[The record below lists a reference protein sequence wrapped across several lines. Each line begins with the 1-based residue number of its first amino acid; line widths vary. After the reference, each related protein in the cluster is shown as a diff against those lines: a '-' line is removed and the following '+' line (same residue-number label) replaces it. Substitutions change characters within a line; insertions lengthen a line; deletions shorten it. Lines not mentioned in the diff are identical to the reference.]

1 MNFVSK
7 LPWPGDC
14 VASPINPGTDW
25 LRGQKE
31 ILPCIRLG
39 FAPGLNRDFLMLA
52 AQKAERIYVADFTL
66 PERNLALPM
75 HFLAR
80 LLPGRRDFWRNG
92 ALWGLAA
99 QADLEPFYEKI
110 VLGGAGVL
118 AGFKKHN
125 KAHFVKFKTISSKV
139 NKKV

>member
-14 VASPINPGTDW
+14 AASPINPGTDW

-39 FAPGLNRDFLMLA
+39 FAPGLDRDFLMLA
-52 AQKAERIYVADFTL
+52 AQKSERIYVADFTL

-80 LLPGRRDFWRNG
+80 LCLAGAISGAMGLSG
-92 ALWGLAA
+92 ALLPRLALSLFMKKSFLVE
-99 QADLEPFYEKI
+99 QAFWLVLKNITRPICKI
-110 VLGGAGVL
+110 QDN
-118 AGFKKHN
+118 FQQ
-125 KAHFVKFKTISSKV
+125 S
-139 NKKV
+139 

>member
-14 VASPINPGTDW
+14 AASPINPGTDW

-52 AQKAERIYVADFTL
+52 AQKA
-66 PERNLALPM
+66 ERNLALPM